1 MSTHYEDDIL
11 RDSWRPAE
19 PIPLDGPAERNGF
32 SPGAMMVLGLLL
44 ALFLFQ
50 VVLSPL
56 FIILLLLPQGLT
68 ATEALS
74 RLPELLSENPGTL
87 LVANSLGQVF
97 GLALVGMG
105 LARLHSSRLW
115 PYLRFRSFDSSL
127 MWWSL
132 IGLLGL
138 LPVVQWLAQLN
149 ARLPLPEWLQRMD
162 EASVEMIR
170 NLLAGDLG
178 LPFMLFALA
187 IVPAICEEVLFRGY
201 VQRKAER
208 RFGIATAIILTGV
221 IFGLYH
227 LRFTQ
232 LIPLS
237 VLGIYIGYVLWR
249 TGSIWPAIVVH
260 FANNAL
266 LIIAAVRT
274 REIEGVP
281 TALETTVIPWYAV
294 LLGGLVAAGAV
305 AAMHRRATTLLAEAG
320 PAPGVGPSAG
330 SGDPTV

>member
-1 MSTHYEDDIL
+1 MYEDEIL
-11 RDSWRPAE
+11 YDAWRPQE

-32 SPGAMMVLGLLL
+32 SPGTMMVLGLLL

-56 FIILLLLPQGLT
+56 FIILLLIPQGLPVI
-68 ATEALS
+68 EALA
-74 RLPELLSENPGTL
+74 RIPELLSENPGTL
-87 LVANSLGQVF
+87 LIANSLGQVF
-97 GLALVGMG
+97 GLALVGVG

-115 PYLRFRSFDSSL
+115 PYLRFRSFDSSM

-149 ARLPLPEWLQRMD
+149 HRLPLPEWLQRMD

-187 IVPAICEEVLFRGY
+187 VVPAFCEEVLFRGY

-208 RFGIATAIILTGV
+208 RFGIATAIVVTGV

-237 VLGIYIGYVLWR
+237 VLGVYIGYVLWR
-249 TGSIWPAIVVH
+249 TGSIWPAIAVH

-266 LIIAAVRT
+266 LIVAADRT
-274 REIEGVP
+274 REVDGVP
-281 TALETTVIPWYAV
+281 TSLETTVIPWYFV
-294 LLGGLVAAGAV
+294 LLGALVAAGAV
-305 AAMHRRATTLLAEAG
+305 AAMQRRAESLL
-320 PAPGVGPSAG
+320 PG
-330 SGDPTV
+330 SGTPPGRRPLGDAQQVSDGD